1 MRPNNAGQTK
11 NWGQFISR
19 MPPGAIA
26 QFKWGWDGLLR
37 FGDSYTRLLVFTKD
51 RLQYELYIFVHASDA
66 SVGLLHGAFVL
77 RSININI

>member
-1 MRPNNAGQTK
+1 MRPNIAGRTK
-11 NWGQFISR
+11 NRGQFISR

-37 FGDSYTRLLVFTKD
+37 FGDSGLLIFTKD

-66 SVGLLHGAFVL
+66 LSSKQICYCV
-77 RSININI
+77 